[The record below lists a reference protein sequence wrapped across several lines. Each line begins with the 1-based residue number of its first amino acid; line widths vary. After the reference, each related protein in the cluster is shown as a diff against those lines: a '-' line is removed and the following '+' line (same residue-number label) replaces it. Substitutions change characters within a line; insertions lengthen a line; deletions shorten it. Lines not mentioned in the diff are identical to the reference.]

1 MALSLV
7 NLKKHFKINE
17 DYIKEEFLK
26 SGGTINWRV
35 NFANYK
41 SRPACVVGRES
52 LPDYLL
58 KRIDKCKLR
67 FVICYLTRRRGTVA
81 VALSIK
87 NLKNHFKFGKQEGLC
102 GCSTEPKK
110 FDGTHRNKRN

>member
-26 SGGTINWRV
+26 SRGTV

-67 FVICYLTRRRGTVA
+67 LVTQ
-81 VALSIK
+81 S
-87 NLKNHFKFGKQEGLC
+87 Q
-102 GCSTEPKK
+102 
-110 FDGTHRNKRN
+110 